1 MSKQVEQVAVVSVPV
16 EETKKKA
23 VKKVKASEP
32 KPVEEKV
39 IVVEPVPV
47 VTETKKKVT
56 VKKTV
61 DAKKT
66 TSPSTKSA
74 HPKFIE
80 MISEA
85 IKKLA
90 ERSGSSRQA
99 IVKFIVANYQLDEK
113 LVNTHTKLALKSGV
127 KSGAFKQPKGV
138 GAIGSFKIGE
148 QVKVKKVIVKKSE
161 DKTENPTKKVTKI
174 VVSVKKSTKK
184 VVKPKAATGEEKPK
198 KNIKKIVKPKMPK
211 VATGEAKATKTVTK
225 KAVKVVTKSV
235 PVKKVNKPA
244 VKVASKVKAAVKKQ

>member
-1 MSKQVEQVAVVSVPV
+1 MSKQVEQVEIVAV
-16 EETKKKA
+16 
-23 VKKVKASEP
+23 
-32 KPVEEKV
+32 
-39 IVVEPVPV
+39 PVPV
-47 VTETKKKVT
+47 VAKETKNKVA

-66 TSPSTKSA
+66 APPTTKSA

-198 KNIKKIVKPKMPK
+198 KNIKKIEKPKLPK
-211 VATGEAKATKTVTK
+211 VATGEARATKTVSK
-225 KAVKVVTKSV
+225 KAVTVIAKT
-235 PVKKVNKPA
+235 VNK
-244 VKVASKVKAAVKKQ
+244 VKTTVTKVKAKKPILKSC